1 MKNSRVTCSNKLYLF
16 HIYVN
21 PINPYPANEP
31 LLQTKTTEY
40 KTEITSTRYYV
51 KSNLFARLKAKVK
64 NLKKESQNIIEAS
77 KKSEQILT

>member
-31 LLQTKTTEY
+31 LLLTKTTE
-40 KTEITSTRYYV
+40 YV